1 MDLRDNFKRADVC
14 ERAGRVPA
22 LFCGAPRK
30 KSAKRYGTDPAVAYF
45 QHTLEFGELE
55 ESNRSLACSVLPPGV
70 IQVRNPVSAGV
81 REGATVAEQRNRY
94 LSKQESSDLGFGSV
108 VSNQP
113 QLRLLNR
120 DGSFNVV
127 RPRSQRLR
135 NFSGYHRLLT
145 ISWPRFFLLV
155 LLVYVGINVVFAE
168 AYYLLGPQA
177 LVGNIQTSNF
187 VRAFFFS
194 IHSFATIGYGNI
206 VPVGVM
212 ANLLVAFEALVG
224 LVGLAVITGM
234 VFARFSRPV
243 ADIVFSR
250 NAVVAP
256 YRDITGFEFRVVNAR
271 ENQLIELHAT
281 VVFSRF
287 EKADGRFLRIFTPL
301 PLERES
307 VSFFPLNW
315 TVVHPIDEQ
324 SPLFGWTEERLIESN
339 AEFLILLTAIDETF
353 AQTVHSRSSYS
364 ADEVLWN
371 ARFAPMYR
379 KVEGVLELDIS
390 RLHAVTPVSSQAAA
404 DD

>member
-1 MDLRDNFKRADVC
+1 M
-14 ERAGRVPA
+14 
-22 LFCGAPRK
+22 
-30 KSAKRYGTDPAVAYF
+30 
-45 QHTLEFGELE
+45 
-55 ESNRSLACSVLPPGV
+55 
-70 IQVRNPVSAGV
+70 
-81 REGATVAEQRNRY
+81 AEQRNRY
-94 LSKQESSDLGFGSV
+94 LTKQESSDLGFGSV

-127 RPRSQRLR
+127 RPRSQWLR

-155 LLVYVGINVVFAE
+155 LLVYVGINVIFAE

-224 LVGLAVITGM
+224 LVGLAVVTGM

-287 EKADGRFLRIFTPL
+287 ENVDGR
-301 PLERES
+301 
-307 VSFFPLNW
+307 
-315 TVVHPIDEQ
+315 
-324 SPLFGWTEERLIESN
+324 
-339 AEFLILLTAIDETF
+339 
-353 AQTVHSRSSYS
+353 VHSHLY
-364 ADEVLWN
+364 AVVAGAGIGQLLP
-371 ARFAPMYR
+371 A
-379 KVEGVLELDIS
+379 ELDGG
-390 RLHAVTPVSSQAAA
+390 AP
-404 DD
+404 D

>member
-1 MDLRDNFKRADVC
+1 
-14 ERAGRVPA
+14 
-22 LFCGAPRK
+22 
-30 KSAKRYGTDPAVAYF
+30 
-45 QHTLEFGELE
+45 
-55 ESNRSLACSVLPPGV
+55 
-70 IQVRNPVSAGV
+70 
-81 REGATVAEQRNRY
+81 VAEQRNRY
-94 LSKQESSDLGFGSV
+94 LTKQESGDLGFGSV

-113 QLRLLNR
+113 RLRLLNR

-127 RPRSQRLR
+127 RPKSQWLR
-135 NFSGYHRLLT
+135 KVSGYHRLLT
-145 ISWPRFFLLV
+145 MSWPRFFLLV
-155 LLVYVGINVVFAE
+155 LLAYAGINVLFAE
-168 AYYLLGPQA
+168 AYYLLGPQE

-212 ANLLVAFEALVG
+212 ANLLVAIEALVG
-224 LVGLAVITGM
+224 LLSLAVITGM

-250 NAVVAP
+250 NAVIAP
-256 YRDITGFEFRVVNAR
+256 YRNVTGFEFRVVNAR

-281 VVFSRF
+281 VIFSRF
-287 EKADGRFLRIFTPL
+287 ENVDGHFVRIFTPL

-324 SPLFGWTEERLIESN
+324 SSLFGWTEERLIESS

-371 ARFAPMYR
+371 TRFVTMYR
-379 KVEGVLELDIS
+379 KVEGALELDIS
-390 RLHAVTPVSSQAAA
+390 QLHAVTPASSQAA